1 MTRLDRSGYA
11 ATGNPTAWTTT
22 ASIRSI
28 RSRFRPTR
36 TFRSA
41 GSAQYARISRKFPI
55 SLDFPEKFSYNVP
68 VMQRMILKTFRGD
81 VRVALVQVVPF
92 DHDESQTGMAKAIV
106 MFDPFS
112 IDDLLRVKYGI
123 SEENPYALVSL
134 LDLRP
139 VPEDYNR
146 IFGK

>member
-1 MTRLDRSGYA
+1 
-11 ATGNPTAWTTT
+11 
-22 ASIRSI
+22 
-28 RSRFRPTR
+28 
-36 TFRSA
+36 
-41 GSAQYARISRKFPI
+41 
-55 SLDFPEKFSYNVP
+55 
-68 VMQRMILKTFRGD
+68 MQRMILKTFRGD